1 MHLTTLKTM
10 QHKHDFNVIH
20 EHGEKRTRQV
30 FVLTVVTMI
39 IEIMAG
45 IAFGSMALLA
55 DGWHMGTHSAAFAI
69 TIFAY
74 IYARKHTCNKRFSF
88 GTGKVTVLG
97 GFASAVALAVVAL
110 VMIVESIERFFE
122 PLNILFNEAIAVAVL
137 GLSVNLVSAWL
148 LRGHTHSNQ
157 HHGVS
162 HSHRDHNLK
171 AAYFHVLA
179 DALTSLLAII
189 ALLAGKALG
198 WVWMD
203 AAMGVVGAVIIMRWA
218 YGLLTETSSI
228 LLDSSL
234 NENQLQTI
242 RIAIESDAD
251 NRISDL
257 HLWKVSPSHSA
268 AIISIV
274 THNPRPPE
282 YYKKLLRN
290 VQELSHVSVEVL
302 TCQDDTCRLD

>member
-1 MHLTTLKTM
+1 MHLHTIKNL
-10 QHKHDFNVIH
+10 QHKHDFAVIH

-30 FVLTVVTMI
+30 FALTVVAMI

-45 IAFGSMALLA
+45 MAFGSMALLA

-74 IYARKHTCNKRFSF
+74 SYARKHTGNNRFSF

-97 GFASAVALAVVAL
+97 GFASAVALAVVAM
-110 VMIVESIERFFE
+110 VMAIESIERFFE
-122 PLNILFNEAIAVAVL
+122 PLAIQFNEAIAVAVF
-137 GLSVNLVSAWL
+137 GLVVNLISAWL
-148 LRGHTHSNQ
+148 LRGNS
-157 HHGVS
+157 HHG
-162 HSHRDHNLK
+162 HTNNHEDHNLK

-179 DALTSLLAII
+179 DAMTSVLAIA

-203 AAMGVVGAVIIMRWA
+203 AVMGIVGAIIIIRWA
-218 YGLLTETSSI
+218 YGLLSETSTI
-228 LLDSSL
+228 LLDSNASESEL
-234 NENQLQTI
+234 HSI
-242 RIAIESDAD
+242 RSAIESDED

-257 HLWKVSPSHSA
+257 HIWKISSNHLA
-268 AIISIV
+268 AVISIV

-282 YYKKLLRN
+282 YYKQLLCN
-290 VQELSHVSVEVL
+290 VKNLAHISVEVL
-302 TCQDDTCRLD
+302 TCEDDVCQAD